1 VNPATDTRTLATRLP
16 RRRPGV
22 ELARSVAAIL
32 LVLGAAAATLAALDR
47 MPAVITGR
55 AHGVAR
61 VSSVTEASRRLRARI
76 ILPAYFPETLAW
88 PPAEILVAAG
98 PPAAAAIEIAPRG
111 GGNTRLVVAQTGAP
125 GEVSELLLPGS
136 PLDSG
141 SPIKVGSSN
150 GRLRRVIG
158 MDGEVWWEL
167 AWTYRS
173 RSVVMRSRGDLEQLL
188 EMARSA
194 REAP

>member
-1 VNPATDTRTLATRLP
+1 VTGTEQRAARS
-16 RRRPGV
+16 PGV
-22 ELARSVAAIL
+22 ELVRSVAAVV
-32 LVLGAAAATLAALDR
+32 LVLAAAAVTLAALDR
-47 MPAVITGR
+47 LPAWITGR

-61 VSSVTEASRRLRARI
+61 VASVTEASRRLRARI
-76 ILPAYFPETLAW
+76 VVPAYFPQSLAW
-88 PPAEILVAAG
+88 PPAEILVVAG
-98 PPAAAAIEIAPRG
+98 PPPAAALEITAREG
-111 GGNTRLVVAQTGAP
+111 GRPRLVIAQTGAP
-125 GEVSELLLPGS
+125 GPVAELLIPGT

-141 SPIKVGSSN
+141 SPIKVEGTT

-173 RSVVMRSRGDLEQLL
+173 RSIVMRSRGDLDQLL

>member
-1 VNPATDTRTLATRLP
+1 MSTVNAPAP
-16 RRRPGV
+16 ERRRPAV
-22 ELARSVAAIL
+22 ELVRSFAAVI
-32 LVLGAAAATLAALDR
+32 LVLAGAAATLAALDR
-47 MPAVITGR
+47 MPAWLTGR

-61 VSSVTEASRRLRARI
+61 VTTVTEAGRRLRARI

-88 PPAEILVAAG
+88 PPAEILVASG
-98 PPAAAAIEIAPRG
+98 PPAAAAIEIAPRDG
-111 GGNTRLVVAQTGAP
+111 GPPRLIFAQTGGP
-125 GEVSELLLPGS
+125 GAVPERLLPGT

-141 SPIKVGSSN
+141 SPIKVGDTN

-158 MDGEVWWEL
+158 FDGEVWWEL

-173 RSVVMRSRGDLEQLL
+173 RSVVMRSKGDLDQLI

-194 REAP
+194 RETP